1 VIGIWWDCSGM
12 NRHSATAHE
21 LRLSLEAGIIARE
34 EVIRWAD
41 EIMTVEDYDDGIA
54 EICMASNKPN
64 QELHALLA
72 QVAGHEDEWE
82 GTRRM
87 LGRMHEALL
96 REPARLKEFSFFLE
110 RIWTRSGYEV
120 PEDMGFM
127 GSVGEDYM
135 LAEEGFAS
143 SVEEV
148 RADLLA
154 ELARYR

>member
-1 VIGIWWDCSGM
+1 M
-12 NRHSATAHE
+12 NRHSATAQE
-21 LRLSLEAGIIARE
+21 LRLSLEVGIIARE

-41 EIMTVEDYDDGIA
+41 EIMAVEDYDDGIA
-54 EICMASNKPN
+54 EICMASSKTN

-72 QVAGHEDEWE
+72 RVADHEGEWE

-110 RIWTRSGYEV
+110 RIWIRSGYEV

-127 GSVGEDYM
+127 GWVGEEY
-135 LAEEGFAS
+135 LLVEEGITS
-143 SVEEV
+143 SFEEV